1 MIAIPSRGVNL
12 AEISRKEII
21 YKIGVNFM
29 RGIIYPTFYRNDQ
42 NRVWNR
48 LIKATEIPP
57 PIENKDMF
65 LFDDVFKKG
74 VLLKL

>member
-1 MIAIPSRGVNL
+1 
-12 AEISRKEII
+12 
-21 YKIGVNFM
+21 M